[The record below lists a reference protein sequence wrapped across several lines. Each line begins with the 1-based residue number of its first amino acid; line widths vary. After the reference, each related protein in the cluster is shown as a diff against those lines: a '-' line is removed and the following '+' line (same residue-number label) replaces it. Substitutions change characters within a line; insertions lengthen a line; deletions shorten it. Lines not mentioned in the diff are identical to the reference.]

1 MKTTPLRRRLL
12 LSALAAVSL
21 CASAQL
27 PTASVER
34 GPQRRSVQLPAE
46 TEARVIVKFKAD
58 SASMRAL
65 SASGTSSGPQQA
77 QALSSRL
84 GLSLND
90 GRMLGPRTQVIK
102 GGNLSSREL
111 ADRLGAQADVEYAVV
126 DGRMHA
132 LAAPNDPLYAGGQT
146 GANVP
151 AVGQWYLRAPT
162 SATIVDAT
170 SVVSPINAEA
180 AWGVTTGSSSIVVAV
195 LDTGVR
201 FDHPDL
207 AGKLLPGYDFIHESA
222 TANDGDVR
230 DADASDPGD
239 YVTSADVGVVAGCT
253 SSDVNNSSWHGTQT
267 AGLIGAAT
275 NNGLGMA
282 GSGRNVM
289 VLPVRVL
296 GKCGGYDSDI
306 LAAMTWSAGISVPGV
321 PANPT
326 PAKVLNMSLG
336 ASGACSQSYVDAI
349 AQVNAV
355 GAVVV
360 VAAGNEGLTTGT
372 PANCAGA
379 IAVAGVRHS
388 GTKVGYSDL
397 GASVAIA
404 TPAGNCVNGA
414 GLACLFP
421 LLSTTNNGA
430 TTPVAGAAGAAYTG
444 SGSDASLGTSFSAPL
459 VSGTVGLMFSAN
471 RLLTPAQVK
480 TALQSTARAFPSSGA
495 APIQRVTGG
504 PFVPVSACTAPTSTP
519 QDYECYCT
527 TSTCG
532 AGLLDAGA
540 AVSSVAVTTANPNPA
555 STSVVAGGAVSLDG
569 SASSTTSGA
578 TIASYFWSI
587 PADTTI
593 ASLTQNGPTATL
605 QTTAAGTVVV
615 SLTVTDS
622 AGVQSTNSV
631 TLSVS
636 AAPAPPATSGGG
648 GGAMPLGWL
657 LGWLASVIG
666 VWVVT
671 PRPRRR

>member
-1 MKTTPLRRRLL
+1 MKTTPLHRRLL

-27 PTASVER
+27 PTAGVER
-34 GPQRRSVQLPAE
+34 GPQRRSVQSPAE

-58 SASMRAL
+58 SALMRAL

-77 QALSSRL
+77 HVLSSRL

-102 GGNLSSREL
+102 GGGNLSSRQL
-111 ADRLGAQADVEYAVV
+111 ADRLAAQADVEYAVV

-132 LAAPNDPLYAGGQT
+132 LAAPSDPLYASGQV
-146 GANVP
+146 GSNVP
-151 AVGQWYLRAPT
+151 PAGQWYLRAPT
-162 SATIVDAT
+162 SATIVDNT
-170 SVVSPINAEA
+170 SVVSAIDAEA
-180 AWGVTTGSSSIVVAV
+180 AWGVTTGSSSIVVAD

-207 AGKLLPGYDFIHESA
+207 TGKVLPGYDFIHDIG

-230 DADASDPGD
+230 DANASDPGD

-253 SSDVNNSSWHGTQT
+253 SSDVSNSSWHGTQT

-275 NNGLGMA
+275 NNGIGMA
-282 GSGRNVM
+282 SVGRNVM
-289 VLPVRVL
+289 VLPARVL

-306 LAAMTWSAGISVPGV
+306 LAAMAWSAGISVPGV

-336 ASGACSQSYVDAI
+336 AAGACSQAYTDAI
-349 AQVNAV
+349 AQVNAA

-360 VAAGNEGLTTGT
+360 VAAGNDGLDVGT

-388 GTKVGYSDL
+388 GSKVGYSDL
-397 GASVAIA
+397 GTTVSIA
-404 TPAGNCVNGA
+404 APAGNCVNGS

-421 LLSTTNNGA
+421 LLTTSNTG
-430 TTPVAGAAGAAYTG
+430 TTVPVAASYTG

-459 VSGTVGLMFSAN
+459 VSGTAALIYSAN
-471 RLLTPAQVK
+471 PVLTPAQLLI
-480 TALQSTARAFPSSGA
+480 ALKSTARPFPT
-495 APIQRVTGG
+495 TG
-504 PFVPVSACTAPTSTP
+504 FDANVKACTAPTSVA
-519 QDYECYCT
+519 QNAECYCT

-540 AVSSVAVTTANPNPA
+540 ATAMAAAIHPSITA
-555 STSVVAGGAVSLDG
+555 SATSVVAGTVVTLDG
-569 SASSTTSGA
+569 SGSWPSGGASAISTYQWTITSGA
-578 TIASYFWSI
+578 SS
-587 PADTTI
+587 
-593 ASLTQNGPTATL
+593 ASLTSSTSSSAAL
-605 QTTAAGTVVV
+605 QTSAAGSVVV
-615 SLTVTDS
+615 NLLITDS
-622 AGVQSTNSV
+622 AGKQATNSV

-636 AAPAPPATSGGG
+636 AAPTPPATSSGG